1 MFYCVSQY
9 LLTENKPSFTHLV
22 FVGRMVQ
29 SGVKRQYNLMT
40 CKLLVGAHLIL
51 LNINLVLWTL
61 ISAYRLYLVFNSGK
75 ANLIKIT
82 CMDLDI
88 ETFNSQLDNQISN
101 K

>member
-1 MFYCVSQY
+1 
-9 LLTENKPSFTHLV
+9 
-22 FVGRMVQ
+22 MVQ

-75 ANLIKIT
+75 ANRIKIT
-82 CMDLDI
+82 CMDLDL
-88 ETFNSQLDNQISN
+88 ETFGSINKYNMSLICWLQFKLPSRIEIYNSQLDNQISN